1 MKKLIKL
8 LFPKTYQA
16 ISDEGYDLGRYDE
29 HASWMHANSG
39 YEYETNEFLRE
50 SEQAMYEQ
58 MCHDEYLEL
67 ERLHDEHYE
76 RIAEDQYQLE
86 LTRIYEEECQGDREE
101 LIKLYTPKEPI
112 LSVGDKIHLHSKQ
125 GMYTVTK
132 VFEYS
137 FAYCTQYSE
146 DSYAHYSDYK
156 CHAGGKWNHKRN

>member
-8 LFPKTYQA
+8 MFPKTYQA
-16 ISDEGYDLGRYDE
+16 ISDEGYGLGRYDE
-29 HASWMHANSG
+29 NAEWMFANDNYV
-39 YEYETNEFLRE
+39 YESNEFIRE

-58 MCHDEYLEL
+58 MCDNEYLEL
-67 ERLHDEHYE
+67 ERLHNEHYE
-76 RIAEDQYQLE
+76 RIAEDEYQLE
-86 LTRIYEEECQGDREE
+86 LTRLHEEDCQEDQKE

-156 CHAGGKWNHKRN
+156 CHAGGKWNRKKN